1 MQNLLFLLFAFLAL
15 VQVNLAAA
23 PTNSWT
29 KPTSGN
35 WEEPF
40 WSLGVLP
47 SISQGEIEFRNPGFK
62 ALAIAPSTTAIF
74 SRFIIHS
81 KPDRGCARR
90 IGEPTPAELR
100 RCE

>member
-1 MQNLLFLLFAFLAL
+1 MRNLSCIFAVVLTI
-15 VQVNLAAA
+15 VQLNLTAA

-47 SISQGEIEFRNPGFK
+47 SMNHGAIEFRNPGFK
-62 ALAIAPSTTAIF
+62 ALAIAPSTTANF
-74 SRFIIHS
+74 SGSLAIQNLTVEA
-81 KPDRGCARR
+81 PDGSANQ
-90 IGEPTPAELR
+90 LLLNY
-100 RCE
+100 